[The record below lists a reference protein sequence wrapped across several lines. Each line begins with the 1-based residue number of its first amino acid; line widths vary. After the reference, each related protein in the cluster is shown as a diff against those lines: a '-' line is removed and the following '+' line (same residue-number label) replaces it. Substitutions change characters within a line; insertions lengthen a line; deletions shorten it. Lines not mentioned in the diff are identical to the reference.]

1 LHNLFNTIVSFAILL
16 SVVGASFYYVY
27 ATDETEP
34 WLGIEGSNVT
44 PAIAQTLGLRETIGF
59 LIFSVEPGSP
69 AELAGLRGGDSVMT
83 IEGRPVVVGGDVIT
97 AVDNIRIQ
105 DAQDIEARLAQK
117 TVGDFVEFTVLR
129 EDSVLDFEVRLG
141 AR

>member
-1 LHNLFNTIVSFAILL
+1 LHNPFSSIVSFAILL

-27 ATDETEP
+27 ATDEIEP

-83 IEGRPVVVGGDVIT
+83 IDGRRVVVGGDVIT

-129 EDSVLDFEVRLG
+129 DDSPLDFEVRLG
-141 AR
+141 AK

>member
-1 LHNLFNTIVSFAILL
+1 
-16 SVVGASFYYVY
+16 
-27 ATDETEP
+27 
-34 WLGIEGSNVT
+34 
-44 PAIAQTLGLRETIGF
+44 
-59 LIFSVEPGSP
+59 
-69 AELAGLRGGDSVMT
+69 MT

-129 EDSVLDFEVRLG
+129 GDSVLDFEVRLG